1 MASTQPATQKAN
13 SDTCAKKVPK
23 ICSKIFHRKNY
34 FYSTSLT
41 CPQSLVQDCKL
52 CPPLESLDHFSS
64 RVSKS
69 IQYKKCY
76 LLFSCTFL
84 PLFIVFIKKN
94 CFLSFSFPFFFFVDE
109 ISNFRNKILIHQSE
123 TRTGDKELSLELHA
137 RQESPLSEDRVFKVL
152 CYL

>member
-64 RVSKS
+64 RVSES
-69 IQYKKCY
+69 IQYKKMLFTVFMYFFATLHCFHQKK
-76 LLFSCTFL
+76 LLFII
-84 PLFIVFIKKN
+84 FI
-94 CFLSFSFPFFFFVDE
+94 SFFFFVDE

>member
-1 MASTQPATQKAN
+1 MKPRYPQKIPKMLQSNGQYPAGHTKGKLRHLCQ
-13 SDTCAKKVPK
+13 KVPK

-94 CFLSFSFPFFFFVDE
+94 CFLSFSFPFFF
-109 ISNFRNKILIHQSE
+109 
-123 TRTGDKELSLELHA
+123 
-137 RQESPLSEDRVFKVL
+137 
-152 CYL
+152 C